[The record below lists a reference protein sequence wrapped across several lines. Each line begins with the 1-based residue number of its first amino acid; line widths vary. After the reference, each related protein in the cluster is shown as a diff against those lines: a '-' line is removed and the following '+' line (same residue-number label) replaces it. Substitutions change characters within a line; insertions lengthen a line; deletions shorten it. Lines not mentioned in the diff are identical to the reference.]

1 MCDAVPRHGISI
13 AQWRKLV
20 KYWASDEGQ
29 KLSEYGKAARAA
41 QNQFHRSGSNSY
53 ANQQA
58 DYEDEHGKKMS
69 LLALWIKSHSGKDGT
84 FLPGTVTE
92 DFVDDAQAKIEM
104 LKTIDPTKPEQ
115 ELGNAAFEDTMH
127 GGQIPVRPVGYG
139 LGVQKS
145 DVYGVHGVLRKQGYG
160 KVRERTVVMESVKED
175 VSALSKK
182 NVTLEKENGKLQA
195 QVNQLVGQVRT
206 GTTSINRI
214 STFSTRSLVH
224 VTQ

>member
-1 MCDAVPRHGISI
+1 MADMCSRLKWLICVDYDWYH
-13 AQWRKLV
+13 
-20 KYWASDEGQ
+20 YSDK